1 MEQLSQM
8 NVEKQK
14 KISHIVIFSM
24 DNDILCYGM
33 LPAMNLYDFK
43 RNERIFLL
51 WGIKWISGLLIF
63 KMRLCFGK
71 NNWINVHFV
80 MVFEGSLKH
89 DWSCHEALK

>member
-33 LPAMNLYDFK
+33 LPAMNLYDFMESVSFSLNSNMLMESSK
-43 RNERIFLL
+43 LPWNRIIRIEFN
-51 WGIKWISGLLIF
+51 GF
-63 KMRLCFGK
+63 
-71 NNWINVHFV
+71 NNPNDLFMKSVGFI
-80 MVFEGSLKH
+80 
-89 DWSCHEALK
+89 